1 MPEFH
6 ASVISDLF
14 SAGRVFE
21 AVLIIITTW
30 LLLRLLHGTAN
41 LLAKRFSRYR
51 MQIVGSFP
59 IVRILGWVIAV
70 YLVIVEAFQPP
81 DAQLLAMLASVGLAV
96 GLAAQDVIRN
106 LISGMLILF
115 ERPIRV
121 GDMVQVGEHYG
132 EIVTIGLRSVQLRTF
147 NDSVVTIPN
156 ATVMSQSISNSNNG
170 ALDEL
175 VPVKFFLPAYVEVQ
189 MIKDLAWEAAAC
201 SPYAYLAK
209 PINVIVE
216 DVFDRTFLT
225 AYTVKAYVLDVRYE
239 KLFASDVIERIKRTL
254 LQRKI
259 LTQEIVLR
267 TFAATTA

>member
-1 MPEFH
+1 MQDFR
-6 ASVISDLF
+6 ASAISDLF
-14 SAGRVFE
+14 STGRLFE
-21 AVLIIITTW
+21 AAIIILVTW
-30 LLLRLLHGTAN
+30 LLLRLLHWTFS

-51 MQIVGSFP
+51 MQIIGSFP
-59 IVRILGWVIAV
+59 VVRILGWVIAV
-70 YLVIVEAFQPP
+70 YLVIVKAIQPP

-96 GLAAQDVIRN
+96 GLASQDVIRN

-121 GDMVQVGEHYG
+121 GDMVQIGEHYG
-132 EIVTIGLRSVQLRTF
+132 EIISIGLRSVQLRTF

-156 ATVMSQSISNSNNG
+156 ATVMSQSISNSNSG

-175 VPVKFFLPAYVEVQ
+175 VPVKFFMPAYVEVQ
-189 MIKDLAWEAAAC
+189 VIKDLAWEAAAC

-254 LQRKI
+254 LQRKLI
-259 LTQEIVLR
+259 TQEIVLAALAS
-267 TFAATTA
+267 AAT